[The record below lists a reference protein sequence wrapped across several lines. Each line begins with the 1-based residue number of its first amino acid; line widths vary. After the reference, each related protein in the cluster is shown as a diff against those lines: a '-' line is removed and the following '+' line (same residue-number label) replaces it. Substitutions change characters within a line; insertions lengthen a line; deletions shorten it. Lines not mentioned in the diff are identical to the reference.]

1 VHTSHF
7 LDALLRTIG
16 PRDENGAIGWLAL
29 GVLIGA
35 VLIIVLLVK
44 LLIPGD

>member
-1 VHTSHF
+1 MQTSRL
-7 LDALLRTIG
+7 LDSFFRTIG
-16 PRDENGAIGWLAL
+16 PRDEDGAIGWLAL
-29 GVLIGA
+29 GILIGA